1 MAWKGKFAEITK
13 MTHSQQAIWW
23 LNGFW
28 EKGAEKEKEII
39 YNMVQKFKE
48 IEYGGKVIEKKGKA
62 KEKDPG
68 YVEGCDLDEMK
79 AHVFLESLAETLTVV
94 QLRKKLETID
104 LDKNKKMA
112 LSEYLLFKYGVKPE
126 DLVKAPQ
133 GENKEQVEAAQAQVQ
148 AVQSALNEIQSKL
161 SAQKIALEQQKVEE
175 AEAKKLLEESTK
187 ADSDAKA
194 ALEAQQ
200 SAEEK
205 VRQAEEEQ
213 KAALAD
219 LKAQED
225 AYHGQIKALETRSSD
240 TSLSTV
246 QKSKAVNELAQLKSQ
261 DPLPLRQAKITQ
273 EAKVKKVEK
282 ERKAQEAAT
291 AKAIGAAD
299 KAASAKKAAEEQAA
313 KAEAARQESEKIAA
327 ELEAAEGELA
337 KKFEA
342 AQKLLEEAKSKG
354 GAPLGAI
361 WWLERELSEMKKFKP
376 GTERRVT

>member
-1 MAWKGKFAEITK
+1 MAWKAKFADITK
-13 MTHSQQAIWW
+13 MTHTQQAIWW

-28 EKGAEKEKEII
+28 DKGAEKEKDTI
-39 YNMVQKFKE
+39 YSMVQKFKE

-79 AHVFLESLAETLTVV
+79 AHVFLESFGETLTVV

-112 LSEYLLFKYGVKPE
+112 ISEYLLFKYGKGPE
-126 DLVKAPQ
+126 ELVKAPQ
-133 GENKEQVEAAQAQVQ
+133 GENREEVEAAQAQVE
-148 AVQSALNEIQSKL
+148 AVQSALNDIQSKL
-161 SAQKIALEQQKVEE
+161 AAQKAALEQQKIEE
-175 AEAKKLLEESTK
+175 TEAKKLLEASTK
-187 ADSDAKA
+187 AESDAKN

-200 SAEEK
+200 SAEAN

-213 KAALAD
+213 KAALGE

-225 AYHGQIKALETRSSD
+225 AYHGQIKVLEQRSNDS
-240 TSLSTV
+240 SLSTV

-273 EAKVKKVEK
+273 EAKVKRVEK

-291 AKAIGAAD
+291 AKATEAAQ
-299 KAASAKKAAEEQAA
+299 KAVAAKKAAEEQAA
-313 KAEAARQESEKIAA
+313 KAEAARAESEKIAA
-327 ELEAAEGELA
+327 ELEAAEAEVA

-342 AQKLLEEAKSKG
+342 AQKALEDAKSKG

-361 WWLERELSEMKKFKP
+361 WWLERELLEMKKFKP
-376 GTERRVT
+376 GTEKRVT